1 MIWNAI
7 YNGVKHL
14 IFSGDILRAAINTAW
29 IEEWSNAHPSAAF
42 LVTVLLIT
50 LLLFLLIYI
59 TAAINCLFWGIR
71 YCLRGTWLYDINIKR
86 WKKRFIAIQN
96 SPAFSWK
103 IERLKKLFTQPTVKE
118 SFLTVQSKHNLS
130 KMVIYTE
137 LERLSNELTREDIVA
152 TSTFGIKPPF
162 WGKKRGNDQFSFKPN
177 PLKHIACQQEYERCI
192 SPLHPI
198 REFKPHLFHGYCCN
212 NCGNS
217 NYIFLKTSFEREIVF
232 FGIEASLHNVTMIF
246 VVCLDCG
253 KYIDSY

>member
-14 IFSGDILRAAINTAW
+14 IFSGDILNMAW
-29 IEEWSNAHPSAAF
+29 IEEWSNAHPGAAF
-42 LVTVLLIT
+42 LITALLIPL
-50 LLLFLLIYI
+50 LLLFTYI
-59 TAAINCLFWGIR
+59 IVTCLFWGIG

-103 IERLKKLFTQPTVKE
+103 IERLKKLFTQPAVKE
-118 SFLTVQSKHNLS
+118 SFLAVQSEYDKS
-130 KMVIYTE
+130 KMIIYNE
-137 LERLSNELTREDIVA
+137 LERLSNELTGEDIVA

-162 WGKKRGNDQFSFKPN
+162 WGKRKEKSDNTFTPN
-177 PLKHIACQQEYERCI
+177 FLKHIACKPKYEGYI
-192 SPLHPI
+192 SPFQWGI
-198 REFKPHLFHGYCCN
+198 RRFKTHLLHGYCCN
-212 NCGNS
+212 DCVS
-217 NYIFLKTSFEREIVF
+217 SDYVFLKTSFKKEIVS

-253 KYIDSY
+253 KYIDSYYS

>member
-7 YNGVKHL
+7 YNVVKHL
-14 IFSGDILRAAINTAW
+14 IFSGDILRATINMAW
-29 IEEWSNAHPSAAF
+29 IKEWSNAHPGAAF
-42 LVTVLLIT
+42 LITVLLIPP
-50 LLLFLLIYI
+50 LLFFTYI
-59 TAAINCLFWGIR
+59 IVACLFWGIG

-103 IERLKKLFTQPTVKE
+103 IERLKKLFTQPAVKE
-118 SFLTVQSKHNLS
+118 SFLAVQSKYNLS

-137 LERLSNELTREDIVA
+137 LERLSNELTGEDIVA

-162 WGKKRGNDQFSFKPN
+162 WGKKRRNDQFWSKPN
-177 PLKHIACQQEYERCI
+177 PLKHIACQQEYERYI
-192 SPLHPI
+192 SPLQWYI
-198 REFKPHLFHGYCCN
+198 RKFKPLLFHGSCCN

-217 NYIFLKTSFEREIVF
+217 NYIFLKTSFKKEIAW
-232 FGIEASLHNVTMIF
+232 GIEARLHNVTMIF

-253 KYIDSY
+253 KYIDSYYS